1 MTIPVIYSIIILS
14 GAPVNLDEWTPS
26 FYTRTENVT
35 VPAGDG
41 LYKFALHILPG

>member
-1 MTIPVIYSIIILS
+1 MPVIYSIIILS

-41 LYKFALHILPG
+41 LYKFALHNSLG